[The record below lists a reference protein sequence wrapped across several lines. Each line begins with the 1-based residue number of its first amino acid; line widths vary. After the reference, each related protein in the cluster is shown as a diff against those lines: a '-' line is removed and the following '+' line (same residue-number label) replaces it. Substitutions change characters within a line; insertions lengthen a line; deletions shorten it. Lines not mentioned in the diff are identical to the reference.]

1 MSGLWRFHSSPV
13 YEFEDRLVILPL
25 LLTMVAMLEA
35 ARDPLQGLSHRL
47 FDGIKLCYLI
57 ATKVIRHVSNVLLS
71 TVGYYARFIAENENL
86 GRRSTV
92 LRDINLGYR
101 TTRGTP
107 LNRLLN
113 AVTWYCE
120 RW

>member
-47 FDGIKLCYLI
+47 FDGIKLC
-57 ATKVIRHVSNVLLS
+57 
-71 TVGYYARFIAENENL
+71 
-86 GRRSTV
+86 
-92 LRDINLGYR
+92 
-101 TTRGTP
+101 
-107 LNRLLN
+107 
-113 AVTWYCE
+113 
-120 RW
+120 